1 MHVSG
6 RQQAIVS
13 QSFDRIEILKCK
25 EVRTGWRGD
34 LVVRAV
40 WTPED
45 YGPVPGGHVRRRAV
59 QCAPIEKDDRAGWTF
74 RRNQPVS
81 LDQLVYR
88 LVAIGTADRVF
99 GETPVFRN
107 AIKVS
112 VGRDHAEF
120 VGPENEYGR
129 PVEFCYASRNR
140 AAIMTCGSGMPSS
153 SNQVR

>member
-1 MHVSG
+1 MSG
-6 RQQAIVS
+6 HQHAIVC

-59 QCAPIEKDDRAGWTF
+59 QCAPMEKDDRAGWTF
-74 RRNQPVS
+74 RRNQPVF

-88 LVAIGTADRVF
+88 LVAIGIADRVF
-99 GETPVFRN
+99 GKTPVFRN
-107 AIKVS
+107 AIKVF
-112 VGRDHAEF
+112 VGWDHAEF
-120 VGPENEYGR
+120 VSPG
-129 PVEFCYASRNR
+129 A
-140 AAIMTCGSGMPSS
+140 
-153 SNQVR
+153 